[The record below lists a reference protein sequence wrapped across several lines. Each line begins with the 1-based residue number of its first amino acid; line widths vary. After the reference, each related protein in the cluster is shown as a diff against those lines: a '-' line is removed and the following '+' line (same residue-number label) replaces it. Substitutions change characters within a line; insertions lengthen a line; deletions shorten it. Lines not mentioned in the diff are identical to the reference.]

1 MKTSRRIVV
10 SMAAAA
16 LVGAVAFPG
25 AAMAQQKAARPLNI
39 VVYGGSGA
47 AGSRI
52 ANEAAARGHV
62 VTVVDKSPKADIA
75 PQGAKVVA
83 GDALDAK
90 DIARNIA
97 GADVV
102 VSSVIVRPTPTPTFA
117 VDVAKAMVEAQ
128 RGQQGKKSRLIVVGG
143 ASSLYD
149 AQGRRIVDTLPA
161 NMPAGTLNEIKS
173 AVDALDFLKT
183 VTDTSWTF
191 VSPSSNFRPGE
202 RTGKFRLGTD
212 QLLVDAQGRSSISM
226 EDFAVAILDEIE
238 NPQFVNKRFT
248 VGY

>member
-1 MKTSRRIVV
+1 
-10 SMAAAA
+10 MAAAA

-102 VSSVIVRPTPTPTFA
+102 VSSVIVRP
-117 VDVAKAMVEAQ
+117 
-128 RGQQGKKSRLIVVGG
+128 
-143 ASSLYD
+143 
-149 AQGRRIVDTLPA
+149 
-161 NMPAGTLNEIKS
+161 
-173 AVDALDFLKT
+173 
-183 VTDTSWTF
+183 
-191 VSPSSNFRPGE
+191 
-202 RTGKFRLGTD
+202 
-212 QLLVDAQGRSSISM
+212 
-226 EDFAVAILDEIE
+226 
-238 NPQFVNKRFT
+238 
-248 VGY
+248 

>member
-16 LVGAVAFPG
+16 LAGAVAFPG
-25 AAMAQQKAARPLNI
+25 AALAQEKAARPLNI
-39 VVYGGSGA
+39 VIYGGSGA

-62 VTVVDKSPKADIA
+62 VTVVDKSPKPDIA
-75 PQGAKVVA
+75 PKGAKVVT
-83 GDALDAK
+83 GDALDPK
-90 DIARNIA
+90 DIASNSA

-128 RGQQGKKSRLIVVGG
+128 RGQSGKKARLIVVGG

-161 NMPAGTLNEIKS
+161 NMPAGTMNEIKS
-173 AVDALDFLKT
+173 AVDALDYLKT
-183 VTDTSWTF
+183 VKDVSWTF

-238 NPQFVNKRFT
+238 KPQFENKRFT

>member
-173 AVDALDFLKT
+173 AVDALDFLTT

>member
-1 MKTSRRIVV
+1 VKTTRRLVFSLAAAV
-10 SMAAAA
+10 FVGAAA
-16 LVGAVAFPG
+16 LPGAVL
-25 AAMAQQKAARPLNI
+25 AQQRAARPLNI
-39 VVYGGSGA
+39 VIYGGSGA

-62 VTVVDKSPKADIA
+62 VTVVDKSPKPEIA
-75 PQGAKVVA
+75 PKGARVIT
-83 GDALDAK
+83 GDALDPK
-90 DIARNIA
+90 DIAKNIA

-117 VDVAKAMVEAQ
+117 VDVVKAMVEAQ
-128 RGQQGKKSRLIVVGG
+128 RGQTGKKSRLIVVGG

-173 AVDALDFLKT
+173 AVDALDYLKT

-202 RTGKFRLGTD
+202 RTGKFRIGTD